1 MFRLGCGE
9 ASHAGDTLSA
19 INTTDQKL
27 YKRPPKGFS
36 GSKMCA
42 DKAAVWPSNRIE
54 TKHPSTEIPMIL
66 RAYKNEKELK
76 KVFQVPVFKIV
87 SEESV

>member
-1 MFRLGCGE
+1 
-9 ASHAGDTLSA
+9 
-19 INTTDQKL
+19 
-27 YKRPPKGFS
+27 
-36 GSKMCA
+36 MCA

-66 RAYKNEKELK
+66 QAYKNEKELK

-87 SEESV
+87 SEEPV

>member
-1 MFRLGCGE
+1 
-9 ASHAGDTLSA
+9 
-19 INTTDQKL
+19 
-27 YKRPPKGFS
+27 
-36 GSKMCA
+36 MCA

-76 KVFQVPVFKIV
+76 VFQVPVFKIV